1 MGYGD
6 AEHFLKLLSDI
17 PGSPEVPTGWA
28 GEIKGITYRI
38 GGTLQNS
45 KYVMNTLKTF
55 HIALPFC
62 FRFSVGFRFRLIGL
76 KNLFPKASQK
86 FYGQCTN
93 FLRYVVF
100 ELVSLVKNNFQ
111 MLPVYKA
118 FTKVFRKLQI
128 TAFCQGKRDIKCY
141 KNLYFLYLERFF
153 ILKDQLQNC
162 LHCDMMENNF
172 SDEIIAQLISEF
184 LNRMSPGFEILALGQ

>member
-17 PGSPEVPTGWA
+17 QDSPEVPTGWA

-45 KYVMNTLKTF
+45 KYVMNASKTF

-62 FRFSVGFRFRLIGL
+62 FRFSVGFGFRLIGL
-76 KNLFPKASQK
+76 KNSLPKASQK
-86 FYGQCTN
+86 FYGQC
-93 FLRYVVF
+93 YVFF
-100 ELVSLVKNNFQ
+100 ELVSLVKNNFH

-128 TAFCQGKRDIKCY
+128 TAIC
-141 KNLYFLYLERFF
+141 
-153 ILKDQLQNC
+153 
-162 LHCDMMENNF
+162 
-172 SDEIIAQLISEF
+172 
-184 LNRMSPGFEILALGQ
+184 

>member
-1 MGYGD
+1 MSVDYVTRLGIDEAREDHGLLPKIPTQPMGYGD

-45 KYVMNTLKTF
+45 KYVMNASKTF
-55 HIALPFC
+55 PIAPLALPFC
-62 FRFSVGFRFRLIGL
+62 FRFSVGFGFRLIGF

-86 FYGQCTN
+86 FYGQC
-93 FLRYVVF
+93 YVVF
-100 ELVSLVKNNFQ
+100 ELVSLVKNNFH

-128 TAFCQGKRDIKCY
+128 TAIC
-141 KNLYFLYLERFF
+141 
-153 ILKDQLQNC
+153 
-162 LHCDMMENNF
+162 
-172 SDEIIAQLISEF
+172 
-184 LNRMSPGFEILALGQ
+184 